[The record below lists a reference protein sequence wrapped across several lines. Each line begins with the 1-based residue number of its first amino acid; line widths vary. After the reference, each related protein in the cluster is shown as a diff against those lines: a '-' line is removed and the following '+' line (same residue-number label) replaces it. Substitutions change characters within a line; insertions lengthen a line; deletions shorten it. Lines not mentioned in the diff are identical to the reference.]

1 MEESIRVKLG
11 ELSDSDL
18 LELQHAIKHT
28 LEERGASEEVI
39 KSAVEKLSEQ
49 HRGSVRYTDLVVYL
63 ESAGFKRD
71 AINKKI
77 IEMRNKYFYFDES
90 GCPIGEIDTPER
102 PIYPTYEGVRHAD
115 ICYVKPRWEINKW

>member
-18 LELQHAIKHT
+18 LELQPAIKHT

-77 IEMRNKYFYFDES
+77 IEMRNKYFYF
-90 GCPIGEIDTPER
+90 
-102 PIYPTYEGVRHAD
+102 A
-115 ICYVKPRWEINKW
+115 